1 MWSKLKEQNI
11 PTEKTEELDT
21 TLLQG
26 SPLDD
31 RIISD

>member
-1 MWSKLKEQNI
+1 MWSKLKEQNL
-11 PTEKTEELDT
+11 PTEKTDELDT

-31 RIISD
+31 RIIGD